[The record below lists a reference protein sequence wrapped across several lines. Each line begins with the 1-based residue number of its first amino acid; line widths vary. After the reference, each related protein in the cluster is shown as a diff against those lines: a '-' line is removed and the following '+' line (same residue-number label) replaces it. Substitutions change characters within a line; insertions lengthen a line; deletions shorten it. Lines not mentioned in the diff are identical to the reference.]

1 MQTEVKCNYM
11 YISSIKKLAIKEA
24 LLGVKTALLGRW
36 GNGGMVK
43 GKILSLR
50 KLLTVTV
57 KF

>member
-1 MQTEVKCNYM
+1 M

-24 LLGVKTALLGRW
+24 LLGVKTALLGGW

-50 KLLTVTV
+50 KLLTITV